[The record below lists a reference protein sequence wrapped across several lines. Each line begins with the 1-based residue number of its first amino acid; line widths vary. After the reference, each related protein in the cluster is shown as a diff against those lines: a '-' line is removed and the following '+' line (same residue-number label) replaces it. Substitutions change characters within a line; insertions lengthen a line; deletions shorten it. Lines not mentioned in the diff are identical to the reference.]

1 MGVARQTPA
10 TATGGLRCALKA
22 TGQENGQDELDKR
35 LAIVKQAK
43 VGGVIL
49 EINGDRAIFTGRF
62 GRAWHVSPP
71 AQIVFIGAQVS
82 RD

>member
-1 MGVARQTPA
+1 
-10 TATGGLRCALKA
+10 LKA

-71 AQIVFIGAQVS
+71 AQIVFAADGIPWG
-82 RD
+82 